1 MVTLSNYD
9 LFADVFPLA
18 FGLRHMKTMTFVGAK
33 GNPERLEIFNFSTLF
48 GNGDQTNL
56 QHSVHDKL
64 MLLASLA
71 DLHLR
76 QSC

>member
-1 MVTLSNYD
+1 
-9 LFADVFPLA
+9 
-18 FGLRHMKTMTFVGAK
+18 MKTMTFVGAK

-64 MLLASLA
+64 MLFASLA
-71 DLHLR
+71 DLYLR

>member
-1 MVTLSNYD
+1 
-9 LFADVFPLA
+9 
-18 FGLRHMKTMTFVGAK
+18 MKTMTFVGAK

-48 GNGDQTNL
+48 GNDDQNNL

-64 MLLASLA
+64 MLFASLA
-71 DLHLR
+71 DLYLR